1 MSQKLVLGAMAV
13 GTTSTVVAQIRKN
26 ERGKIPRTVLAGFVV
41 AIALL
46 FLSESQTDLADSIA
60 VLIMVAALIG
70 PNGTE
75 ILGLINKLV
84 NS

>member
-13 GTTSTVVAQIRKN
+13 GTTSTVVAQIRQNDK
-26 ERGKIPRTVLAGFVV
+26 GKIPRTVLAGFVV

-46 FLSESQTDLADSIA
+46 FLSESQAELADSIA

-70 PNGTE
+70 PNGNE
-75 ILGLINKLV
+75 IMGLVNKLV